1 MLSGLWIAFLAAALP
16 QAVAPP
22 IGGPCYLIAAQALPQ
37 ANAEPI
43 IGIEARSD
51 REFINLG
58 WPQREIRWLFVRGH
72 GVQENRDTLAPLL
85 TDPQSAIAPAAT
97 PGVNMIGLDFRPRQ
111 TTRTAAEL
119 RDELAS
125 RAAEIPDT
133 LTILA
138 DDARLTVRYV
148 ASAKLLL
155 QLPGESG
162 PDESTV
168 STSKSGQAVEIR
180 PLANPMRLPVGSD
193 FPMRL
198 YTGGDKRGEVR
209 VIATHAASATQRQI
223 DVDRGA
229 FANLTLTHAGRWYVE
244 FTHVEPRRDSDGSGA
259 DWIVWSATLTFD
271 AAVDVASTEKSR

>member
-16 QAVAPP
+16 QVAAPP
-22 IGGPCYLIAAQALPQ
+22 PGGPRYLIAAHPPLQ

-72 GVQENRDTLAPLL
+72 GVQQNRDTLAPLL
-85 TDPQSAIAPAAT
+85 TDPQSAIAPTAT
-97 PGVNMIGLDFRPRQ
+97 PGVNMVGLDFQPRQ
-111 TTRTAAEL
+111 LTRTAAEL
-119 RDELAS
+119 REELAT

-133 LTILA
+133 LTILDA
-138 DDARLTVRYV
+138 DTRLTVRYV

-155 QLPGESG
+155 QLPGETG

-168 STSKSGQAVEIR
+168 ATSKSGQAVEIR

-198 YTGGDKRGEVR
+198 YADGDKRGDVR
-209 VIATHAASATQRQI
+209 IIATHADSRTQRELE
-223 DVDRGA
+223 VDRGA
-229 FANLTLTHAGRWYVE
+229 FANLTLTHDGRWYVE
-244 FTHVEPRRDSDGSGA
+244 FTHVEPRRDSDVSGA

-271 AAVDVASTEKSR
+271 AAVDVASTEESR